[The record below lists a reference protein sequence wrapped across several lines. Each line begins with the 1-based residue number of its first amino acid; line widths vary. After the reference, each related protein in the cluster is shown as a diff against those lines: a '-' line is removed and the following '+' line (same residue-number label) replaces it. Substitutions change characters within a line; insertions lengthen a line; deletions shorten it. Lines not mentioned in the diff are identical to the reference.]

1 MQRIPVEYGP
11 DGFRPC
17 ISIRSRRE
25 QNPRE
30 QINARHVEQWLT
42 DPPVLTGLASSLDT
56 QGLASRLYRETL
68 DRNPQYTPSDPV
80 SSALTDRVTQS
91 LALIQKMESRIRD
104 LPAGRERDAAIS
116 DLKEQYTLY
125 KTIVEAQ
132 KVQLID
138 SFTQNPYFDKYST
151 ADDSRNHAREIR
163 GVVYE
168 SIEDRGIA
176 ESQKLLRRSFD
187 TRWAPREPTVNRVEA
202 FELLRPSMTKMNVT
216 YNL

>member
-1 MQRIPVEYGP
+1 MQRIPVEYEP

-42 DPPVLTGLASSLDT
+42 DPPALTGLASSLDT

-68 DRNPQYTPSDPV
+68 DRNPQYAPSDPP
-80 SSALTDRVTQS
+80 SSALTDKVTQS

-104 LPAGRERDAAIS
+104 LPPGREKDAAIS
-116 DLKEQYTLY
+116 DLKQQYELY

-163 GVVYE
+163 GVIYE

-176 ESQKLLRRSFD
+176 ESQKLLQRSFD
-187 TRWAPREPTVNRVEA
+187 TRWTPRDPGVNRVEA